1 MPKHNPPGHN
11 LPPNSSAEERSAG
24 RYGPDSKLVEYIY
37 GITFEI
43 WEEQGVEL
51 IRQYYAADI
60 EMFALSGISRGV
72 ESIVQG
78 TYDTLAAFPDRLL
91 LTENVVWSQDSD
103 GEYSSHRIL
112 SPMTNLGPSIYGAAT
127 GKKIQVRTIADCFVQ
142 QGVITREWLIRD
154 TLPIVRQLGFDP
166 IQAAKLVA
174 SNYSAETKSWFNDEI
189 ARIPEGQDVDHEW
202 TSFAREV
209 LSAEWITGELTAALP
224 HCTVL
229 HSDPTT
235 VISGL
240 TALAKHYAELR
251 AQFSDAAL
259 SIDHIA
265 VQPWSHHGF
274 EVAVRWTLCATHSAE
289 YLDQAAT
296 GRRAFILGSSHW
308 RVVDQ
313 KVMTDCTVFDGIGLL
328 AQLV

>member
-1 MPKHNPPGHN
+1 MSKPKPPEH
-11 LPPNSSAEERSAG
+11 SSQEADIERSTG
-24 RYGPDSKLVEYIY
+24 RYGPKSKLVEYIY

-43 WEEQGVEL
+43 WEEKGVEL

-72 ESIVQG
+72 DAIVQG

-91 LTENVVWSQDSD
+91 LTENVVWSQDLD

-112 SPMTNLGPSIYGAAT
+112 SPMTNLGPSIYGPAT
-127 GKKIQVRTIADCFVQ
+127 GKKVQVRTIADCFVQ

-154 TLPIVRQLGFDP
+154 TLPIVRQLGFDAH
-166 IQAAKLVA
+166 QAAKLIAA
-174 SNYSAETKSWFNDEI
+174 SYTAETKAWFAEEI
-189 ARIPEGQDVDHEW
+189 ARIPTAVDVDHEW
-202 TSFAREV
+202 VSFAREV
-209 LSAEWITGELTAALP
+209 LGAQWITGELTAALP
-224 HCTVL
+224 HFTVL
-229 HSDPTT
+229 HPDPTT

-240 TALAKHYAELR
+240 PALTKHYAELR

-274 EVAVRWTLCATHSAE
+274 EVAIRWTLCATHSGE
-289 YLDQAAT
+289 YLGQAAT
-296 GRRAFILGSSHW
+296 NKRVFILGSTHW

-313 KVMTDCTVFDGIGLL
+313 KVMTDCTVFDGIGVL